1 MKKIV
6 FAAITML
13 LIVGA
18 TQAQDKVFRFGL
30 SGSAGMSW
38 MKPDQD
44 SLEYQGSKFGIG
56 YGFMGEISLA
66 TNFALVTGFDVSY
79 TGGKLQQAGVYHLFD
94 TIAGLELTNKN
105 SSYKLQYLDIPL
117 TLKMKTNEIN
127 YITYYARIGG
137 SFGIALSGKAEDE
150 YVAIGGTKNE
160 TITIDK
166 LGSDMAFLRANF
178 VIGAGLEYSLGGTT
192 TALAEASFTNGLTYL
207 LDDTKAIGN
216 FMVLKF
222 GIMF

>member
-6 FAAITML
+6 FAAIAMF
-13 LIVGA
+13 LIIGA

-44 SLEYQGSKFGIG
+44 SLEYQGSKFGLG

-79 TGGKLQQAGVYHLFD
+79 MGGKLQQAGVEHVFD
-94 TIAGLELTNKN
+94 TDTLSSIKN

-137 SFGIALSGKAEDE
+137 SFGIALSGKAENEFVSIDR
-150 YVAIGGTKNE
+150 TKNE

-178 VIGAGLEYSLGGTT
+178 VIGAGFEYSLGGTT
-192 TALAEASFTNGLTYL
+192 TALVEASFTNGLTYL

-216 FMVLKF
+216 FMALKV

>member
-6 FAAITML
+6 FAAIAMF

-44 SLEYQGSKFGIG
+44 SLEYQGSKFGLG

-79 TGGKLQQAGVYHLFD
+79 MGGKLQQAGVEHVFD
-94 TIAGLELTNKN
+94 TDTLSSIKN

-137 SFGIALSGKAEDE
+137 SFGIALSGKAENEFVSIDR
-150 YVAIGGTKNE
+150 TKNE

-178 VIGAGLEYSLGGTT
+178 VIGAGFEYSLGGTT
-192 TALAEASFTNGLTYL
+192 TALVEASFTNGLTYL

-216 FMVLKF
+216 FMALKV

>member
-6 FAAITML
+6 FAAIAMF
-13 LIVGA
+13 LIIGA

-30 SGSAGMSW
+30 SGSAGMAW

-44 SLEYQGSKFGIG
+44 SLEYQGSKFGLG

-79 TGGKLQQAGVYHLFD
+79 MGGKLQQAGVEHVFD
-94 TIAGLELTNKN
+94 TDTLSTIKN

-137 SFGIALSGKAEDE
+137 SFGIALGGKAENE
-150 YVAIGGTKNE
+150 YISIDRTKNE

-178 VIGAGLEYSLGGTT
+178 VIGAGFEYSLGGTT
-192 TALAEASFTNGLTYL
+192 TALVEASFTNGLTYL

-216 FMVLKF
+216 FMALKV

>member
-6 FAAITML
+6 FAAIAMF
-13 LIVGA
+13 LIIGA

-44 SLEYQGSKFGIG
+44 SLEYQGSKFSVG

-79 TGGKLQQAGVYHLFD
+79 MGGKLQQAGVEHIFD
-94 TIAGLELTNKN
+94 TDTLTSIKN

-137 SFGIALSGKAEDE
+137 SFGIALSGKAENEFVSIDR
-150 YVAIGGTKNE
+150 TKNE

-178 VIGAGLEYSLGGTT
+178 VIGAGFEYSLGGTT
-192 TALAEASFTNGLTYL
+192 TALVEASFTNGLTYL

-216 FMVLKF
+216 FMALKL